1 MLQHRLIPKFFL
13 NDRLVIYPIW
23 KKKKFRPLD
32 LQVRIATTKCIKEE
46 KIKITERQDRKKVL
60 CLCVQ
65 PATCPLNCMSY
76 VKTQRC
82 LYLAHYISWDWVI
95 TYFVNWGPY
104 YSLGWCYVTVIATI
118 YIVFDPGDKRLQIR
132 EYLAFKS
139 ASHIYQKGQVFW
151 ISFRYD
157 WPWSEPVYFILIY
170 VDNGRVDVYM
180 S

>member
-1 MLQHRLIPKFFL
+1 MSNP
-13 NDRLVIYPIW
+13 P
-23 KKKKFRPLD
+23 
-32 LQVRIATTKCIKEE
+32 
-46 KIKITERQDRKKVL
+46 
-60 CLCVQ
+60 
-65 PATCPLNCMSY
+65 PAPLNFMSHT
-76 VKTQRC
+76 KTQRC

-139 ASHIYQKGQVFW
+139 ASHIHQKGQVFW

-170 VDNGRVDVYM
+170 WFMWITEGLMYICPKLLRHSEKLLTLNNQFRCVVDASVYVTHFTFV
-180 S
+180 